1 MKILHI
7 FRTKI
12 IKLEILSQTHVF
24 ENSK

>member
-12 IKLEILSQTHVF
+12 IKLEIMSQTHVF
-24 ENSK
+24 EMPK